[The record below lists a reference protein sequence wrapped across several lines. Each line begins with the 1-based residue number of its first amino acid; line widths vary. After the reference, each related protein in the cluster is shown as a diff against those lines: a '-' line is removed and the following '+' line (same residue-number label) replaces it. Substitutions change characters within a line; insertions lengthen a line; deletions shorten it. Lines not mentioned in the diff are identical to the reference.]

1 MMSFQYK
8 IELLHLKSESVFF
21 EIRLSGLMN

>member
-8 IELLHLKSESVFF
+8 IELLHLKSEIVYF
-21 EIRLSGLMN
+21 EIRLNGLMN